1 MEEEKYNLSCFCEKK
16 INIFHKDKILSTKKQ
31 QKKMQTLELRV
42 KFYLGQ
48 NEDDS
53 LGDSTSDS
61 SEQLLLSGGR
71 KVSIHVILVKG
82 DTSCHTQ
89 HSWQRLTTGHEQ
101 MK

>member
-1 MEEEKYNLSCFCEKK
+1 MEEEKYNLSRFCEKK

-53 LGDSTSDS
+53 LGDSISDS
-61 SEQLLLSGGR
+61 SERLLHRGR
-71 KVSIHVILVKG
+71 VKVSCKCYFSEG
-82 DTSCHTQ
+82 AEAGC
-89 HSWQRLTTGHEQ
+89 
-101 MK
+101 